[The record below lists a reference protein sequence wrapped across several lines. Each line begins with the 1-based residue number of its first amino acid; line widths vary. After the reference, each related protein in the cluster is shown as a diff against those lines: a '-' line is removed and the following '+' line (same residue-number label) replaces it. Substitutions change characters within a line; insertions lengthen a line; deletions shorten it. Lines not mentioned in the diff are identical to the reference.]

1 MYLIIY
7 IYTLS
12 YPAHI
17 PQGVFSIP
25 TTCDRASCD
34 VYVQWAPMG
43 SDSVMFELEGAAEGW
58 VAVGLSADQVM
69 GGDGIDDVFVCQRAS
84 GDDTVTARDA
94 YNPQNQSPRAN
105 NRDSVSVAFLRKQ
118 RSS

>member
-58 VAVGLSADQVM
+58 VAVGVSADQVM

-105 NRDSVSVAFLRKQ
+105 NRDSVSGAFLREQ
-118 RSS
+118 RNS

>member
-1 MYLIIY
+1 MLYLI
-7 IYTLS
+7 L
-12 YPAHI
+12 PI

-25 TTCDRASCD
+25 TTCDRASCT
-34 VYVQWAPMG
+34 VYVQWSLTG
-43 SDSVMFELEGAAEGW
+43 SDRVTFELEGTAEGW
-58 VAVGLSADQVM
+58 VAVGVSTDQVM

-105 NRDSVSVAFLRKQ
+105 NRDSVSFAFLR
-118 RSS
+118 RE